1 MPKRN
6 FLQKAINY
14 LKTGTWLQSDHIE
27 SKWLRWLIN
36 EAKVIIIA
44 VNNYSRHQIAVRS
57 AALTFYTLMS
67 LVPIVAMIFGIAK
80 GFGIDNKVISYI
92 GQELNAYKELFDQI
106 SIFANA
112 FLENSKVGIFAG
124 VSVFVFIWAVIMV
137 FGNIESAFN
146 YIWEI
151 KKQRTIS
158 RKVSDYLSV
167 LFVIPLLYV
176 LYKSVSSHIEGTL
189 FVWAADLTFMT
200 NILNILLSITPLIII
215 WLIFALIYTI
225 LPNTHVRRGAALR
238 AAIIT
243 GTIYIIFQYLYILFQ
258 QTVSNYNIIYGSF
271 AALPLFMIWLN
282 ASWQIILFGAELS
295 FAYQNIKK
303 YEYER
308 ATTEISYNYRRK
320 LMILIM
326 HYIIKNFIEEKE
338 PMSSEQLAEKL
349 NLPVSAVRET
359 VYELEKAGL
368 VLSIEKKQT
377 KTYLY
382 TPAKDVNKIT
392 VWSVIQ
398 AVDSH
403 GKDYLGGEI
412 RSSKCVDKLMDHFN
426 KIAYESNGNIL
437 LKDLDS
443 ETCAKREKI
452 S

>member
-14 LKTGTWLQSDHIE
+14 LKTGIWLQSDHIE

-200 NILNILLSITPLIII
+200 NIHSFDYHLAHIRLD
-215 WLIFALIYTI
+215 IYDFTEYACKK
-225 LPNTHVRRGAALR
+225 RGCIESR
-238 AAIIT
+238 HNNRN
-243 GTIYIIFQYLYILFQ
+243 YLYHFPISLYFVPANRFQ
-258 QTVSNYNIIYGSF
+258 LQY
-271 AALPLFMIWLN
+271 
-282 ASWQIILFGAELS
+282 
-295 FAYQNIKK
+295 
-303 YEYER
+303 
-308 ATTEISYNYRRK
+308 
-320 LMILIM
+320 
-326 HYIIKNFIEEKE
+326 H
-338 PMSSEQLAEKL
+338 
-349 NLPVSAVRET
+349 
-359 VYELEKAGL
+359 
-368 VLSIEKKQT
+368 
-377 KTYLY
+377 
-382 TPAKDVNKIT
+382 
-392 VWSVIQ
+392 
-398 AVDSH
+398 
-403 GKDYLGGEI
+403 I
-412 RSSKCVDKLMDHFN
+412 R
-426 KIAYESNGNIL
+426 
-437 LKDLDS
+437 
-443 ETCAKREKI
+443 
-452 S
+452 